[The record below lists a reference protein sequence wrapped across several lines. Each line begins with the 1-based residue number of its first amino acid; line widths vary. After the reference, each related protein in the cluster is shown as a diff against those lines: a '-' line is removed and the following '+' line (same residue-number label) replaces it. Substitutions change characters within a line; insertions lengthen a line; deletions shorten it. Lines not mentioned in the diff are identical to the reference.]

1 MFWSVVRGRHAVVL
15 ALTVTGLLHLEVW
28 TWNVPLPER
37 AVAAAAGTL
46 LTVSLAWRVC
56 APLLVLG
63 LTIAVLVA
71 TMLGLPP
78 VDETGGFALAF
89 LTGLYSVGAHTR
101 GRGAVV
107 GVAGAVVLGVLS
119 FVQDPDPYTL
129 SNAGF
134 FVMLVGGPWAAGRA
148 MQHRRAQEAAL
159 KRRTVELEQTQEE
172 KARTA
177 VVEERSRIAR
187 ELHDIVAHAL
197 SVMVLQARGGRTV
210 LATDPHEARQAFD
223 TIEAT
228 GREALTEARRLVGM
242 LRVDDEGIALAPQ
255 PSLAYLDQLIARVTA
270 AGLPV
275 ELVVEGQVV
284 DLPAGIDLSA
294 YRIIQEALTNALKHA
309 GPATAQVVVRY
320 QPHEL
325 ALEILDT
332 GTHRSATDSSG
343 QGLVGMQERAAL
355 YGGAVQAAPA
365 PVGFTVRARLP
376 LDDNP

>member
-1 MFWSVVRGRHAVVL
+1 MFWSAVRARQAVVL
-15 ALTVTGLLHLEVW
+15 ALVVTGLLHLEVW
-28 TWNVPLPER
+28 AWDAPLGER
-37 AVAAAAGTL
+37 AMAAAAGTL
-46 LTVSLAWRVC
+46 LTVSLAWRVR

-63 LTIAVLVA
+63 LTIAVLAA

-78 VDETGGFALAF
+78 VDEVSGFALAM

-101 GRGAVV
+101 GRRALV
-107 GVAGAVVLGVLS
+107 GVAGAVVLLTLS
-119 FVQDPDPYTL
+119 TLQDPDVRTL
-129 SNAGF
+129 SDVGF
-134 FVMLVGGPWAAGRA
+134 FVVLIGGPWAAGRA
-148 MQHRRAQEAAL
+148 MQHRRAQERVL

-172 KARTA
+172 RARAA
-177 VVEERSRIAR
+177 VLEERSRIAR

-210 LATDPHEARQAFD
+210 LATEPDEAREAFD

-242 LRVDDEGIALAPQ
+242 LRVEDEGIALAPQ
-255 PSLAYLDQLIARVTA
+255 PSLAHLDLLVARVTA

-275 ELVVEGQVV
+275 DLVVEGQAV

-320 QPHEL
+320 LPHEL
-325 ALEILDT
+325 VLEILDT
-332 GTHRSATDSSG
+332 GTHRSAADSSG

-365 PVGFTVRARLP
+365 AVGFAVRARLP
-376 LDDNP
+376 LDDSP